1 VVARDGTTARPFR
14 LAAPRVPELAIHQQ
28 IAGVLC
34 LELARPGHVSRAG
47 VVWWSIDMASYEGTA
62 PGLRTSRGCIAGVP
76 DIFVLHRGFAHHIEV
91 KAPDGMVSLEQQSV
105 ATAILLARGRYGVA
119 CSADDALALLD
130 AWGVPR
136 AGRVRVAA

>member
-1 VVARDGTTARPFR
+1 MTGRAFR
-14 LAAPRVPELAIHQQ
+14 LQAPRVPETAIHRQ
-28 IAGVLC
+28 IADC
-34 LELARPGHVSRAG
+34 LRLEIAAPGKVSRAG
-47 VVWWSIDMASYEGTA
+47 VVWWSVDMASYEGTA

-91 KAPDGMVSLEQQSV
+91 KASDGIVSLEQQSV
-105 ATAILLARGRYGVA
+105 ATAILLARGKYGVA
-119 CSADDALALLD
+119 RNADEACALLD